1 VGIFDGSESRSVQV
15 PNFSRP
21 WREVGIFL
29 NPVIPLN
36 PRAATIYNAHFDSHP
51 LNRTAMDLGLKNR
64 VALIAASSQGL
75 GLATAEAFAA
85 EGCRVAMCARNQ
97 QTLAAAAAKIRKQ
110 HNAEVFAEALDVADS
125 AAVAEFVAAVAN
137 KFGSVDIC
145 VTNAGGPPAK
155 GFLATTLDDWQRALE
170 LNFLSTV
177 YFAREVIPLMQ
188 RNHWG
193 RIVTITS
200 ITTKQ
205 PVADLVLSNAVR
217 AAVVGLVKSLAN
229 EFGKDGILVN
239 NVGPGFTAT
248 DRLKE
253 LAKARS
259 SATGKNEQEIF
270 DAWAADAPLKRLGE
284 PRELAETVVWLASER
299 ASYVTGQT
307 VLVDG
312 GMYKGL

>member
-1 VGIFDGSESRSVQV
+1 
-15 PNFSRP
+15 
-21 WREVGIFL
+21 
-29 NPVIPLN
+29 
-36 PRAATIYNAHFDSHP
+36 
-51 LNRTAMDLGLKNR
+51 MDLRLKNR
-64 VALIAASSQGL
+64 VALVAASSQGI

-85 EGCRVAMCARNQ
+85 EGCRIAMCARNQ
-97 QTLAAAAAKIRKQ
+97 QTLEAAADRIKKQ
-110 HNAEVFAEALDVADS
+110 HHAEVIAEAFDVTDP
-125 AAVAEFVAAVAN
+125 AAVARFVASVATS
-137 KFGSVDIC
+137 FGSVDIC

-155 GFLATTLDDWQRALE
+155 AFLATTLDDWQRAIAA
-170 LNFLSTV
+170 NFLSTV
-177 YFAREVIPLMQ
+177 YFAREVIPHMQ
-188 RNHWG
+188 RKHWG
-193 RIVTITS
+193 RIITITS

-259 SATGKNEQEIF
+259 STSGKNEQEIF

-284 PRELAETVVWLASER
+284 PREVADTIVWLASDR

-307 VLVDG
+307 VLADG

>member
-1 VGIFDGSESRSVQV
+1 
-15 PNFSRP
+15 
-21 WREVGIFL
+21 
-29 NPVIPLN
+29 
-36 PRAATIYNAHFDSHP
+36 
-51 LNRTAMDLGLKNR
+51 MDLGLRNR
-64 VALIAASSQGL
+64 VALVAASSQGL
-75 GLATAEAFAA
+75 GLACAEALAA
-85 EGCRVAMCARNQ
+85 EGCRIAMCARNQ
-97 QTLAAAAAKIRKQ
+97 QTLQAAAEKIGKQ
-110 HNAEVFAEALDVADS
+110 HGAEVFAEAFDVGDA
-125 AAVAEFVAAVAN
+125 AAVSRFVAAVAG
-137 KFGSVDIC
+137 KFGGVDIC

-155 GFLATTLDDWQRALE
+155 GFLAATLDDWQRAIE

-177 YFAREVIPLMQ
+177 YFAREVIPHMQ
-188 RNHWG
+188 RKKWG
-193 RIVTITS
+193 RIITITS

-259 SATGKNEQEIF
+259 TASGKNEQEIL
-270 DAWAADAPLKRLGE
+270 DTWAADAPLKRLGE
-284 PRELAETVVWLASER
+284 PRELADTVVWLASER

-307 VLVDG
+307 ILVDG